1 MPGLCHDFPAPRMG
15 NQTCGLLRQGSSLHK
30 VPLCPETQG
39 RPEFGP
45 GTWTRNRVQV
55 QVLPFTHNVTQS
67 SPSASLSCSFPITKT
82 QVITPQVHGKRT
94 KAAKARRVLCNPSY
108 TQGITNKSPEAS
120 RDPEDSHF
128 TGQETEVSRRNE
140 SPKVAP
146 KLRSQGTR
154 QQATSLPK
162 AQTARM
168 VPLLNAL
175 VLFT

>member
-1 MPGLCHDFPAPRMG
+1 MRAAQTGLFFAQGPALPRDTG
-15 NQTCGLLRQGSSLHK
+15 EARVRARDLDSEPGSSSGSAIH
-30 VPLCPETQG
+30 P
-39 RPEFGP
+39 
-45 GTWTRNRVQV
+45 
-55 QVLPFTHNVTQS
+55 HNVTQS

-128 TGQETEVSRRNE
+128 TGQETEASRGNE